1 MNIEE
6 ASNGYKIIVVG
17 SSGVGKSAMVQNLI
31 TGSFREEEQPTI
43 GVEFKPYTI
52 QVEGED
58 VKLQIWDTA
67 GQERFKSVSK
77 AYFRN
82 ALGGILVFDITN
94 RDSFDD
100 LVNWLND
107 MRQLCAPNA
116 SILLIGNKVDLEDD
130 RVIVESEANS
140 YAERYNLNYMETS
153 AKSGKNIQ
161 EAFVRLGTEI
171 VLKVKSGEIVIPKPF
186 DKTLL
191 TETTISTNKN
201 NSCC

>member
-1 MNIEE
+1 MSVEE
-6 ASNGYKIIVVG
+6 AANGYKIVVVG
-17 SSGVGKSAMVQNLI
+17 SSGVGKSAMVQCLI

-52 QVEGED
+52 QVEDEN

-100 LVNWLND
+100 LVGWLND

-116 SILLIGNKVDLEDD
+116 SIILIGNKVDLEDD
-130 RVIVESEANS
+130 RVVIESEAS
-140 YAERYNLNYMETS
+140 AYAERYNLSYMETS

-161 EAFVRLGTEI
+161 EAFIRLGTEI
-171 VLKVKSGEIVIPKPF
+171 VHKVKSGEIVVPKPS

-191 TETTISTNKN
+191 TESNIQTNN
-201 NSCC
+201 NKSCC